1 MKRTLMLAL
10 GAALLLMGGVRAQA
24 PSAMPVPV
32 FEALPSWPQPLPN
45 NWALTNVT
53 KLSLDRHGNIYILHR
68 PRQAKP
74 GVAATPPVVVVD
86 QEGRF
91 LRAWGGPGQGYD
103 WPDAEH
109 NIFVDQ
115 NDNVFISGSSPAGG
129 STTPNSDDMILKFT
143 AEGKFLAQFGGR
155 SRATGSRDTQAV
167 NKPGDL
173 YVWPKTN
180 ELFVSD
186 GYGNRRVLVLDAAT
200 LAFRRMWGAFGRAP
214 SDDAASGGGGPSGG
228 PGRGQTRPAPDVAT
242 VPTGSETEG
251 PGADRFV
258 GAVHGVIVSHDGIVY
273 VGDRNARRVQMFTP
287 DGKYLDQFFLN
298 RLGPAAGSV
307 SGFAFSPDPEQ
318 RYLYVS
324 DFYNSHL
331 AVFERKTKRFLYQF
345 GLRNAK
351 PGNFNGLHHIIID
364 ASGNLYTTETN
375 GSRAQKFLYRGL
387 SPRLPPNA
395 LPENAPDGTVPAIP
409 LR

>member
-1 MKRTLMLAL
+1 
-10 GAALLLMGGVRAQA
+10 
-24 PSAMPVPV
+24 
-32 FEALPSWPQPLPN
+32 
-45 NWALTNVT
+45 
-53 KLSLDRHGNIYILHR
+53 
-68 PRQAKP
+68 
-74 GVAATPPVVVVD
+74 
-86 QEGRF
+86 
-91 LRAWGGPGQGYD
+91 
-103 WPDAEH
+103 
-109 NIFVDQ
+109 
-115 NDNVFISGSSPAGG
+115 
-129 STTPNSDDMILKFT
+129 
-143 AEGKFLAQFGGR
+143 
-155 SRATGSRDTQAV
+155 
-167 NKPGDL
+167 
-173 YVWPKTN
+173 
-180 ELFVSD
+180 
-186 GYGNRRVLVLDAAT
+186 
-200 LAFRRMWGAFGRAP
+200 
-214 SDDAASGGGGPSGG
+214 
-228 PGRGQTRPAPDVAT
+228 
-242 VPTGSETEG
+242 
-251 PGADRFV
+251 
-258 GAVHGVIVSHDGIVY
+258 
-273 VGDRNARRVQMFTP
+273 MFTP

-345 GLRNAK
+345 GLRNAE